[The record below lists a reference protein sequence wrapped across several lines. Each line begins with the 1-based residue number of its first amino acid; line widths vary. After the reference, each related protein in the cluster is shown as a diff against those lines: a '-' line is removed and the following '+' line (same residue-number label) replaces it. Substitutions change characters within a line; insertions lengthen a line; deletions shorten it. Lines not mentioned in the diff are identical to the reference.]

1 MVSASIC
8 SWRLTSSSKRRTVSQ
23 TGAGATGVFAG
34 VAAARVNSTPGAV
47 LEVLN
52 LLPAFSNP
60 GELFRS
66 AAIPAAVWYKE
77 GVLLAMLHPSKWK
90 VVAAFG
96 VGFVLAAFG
105 QASPSQPAAAQPV
118 IRPDYTLGPDDQIL
132 LRVPQEEA
140 LNERPFRVDAEGFLD
155 LPVVGRIRVAGLTVR
170 ALEELIT
177 NRLREFIV
185 EPTVSITVVQFR
197 NEPIFMVGAFRAPGI
212 YPLQGRRTLVEML
225 TAAGGLAPNAS
236 RRIRVSRRQEY
247 GPIPLP
253 NAIVD
258 EEKKTSYVEVSILA
272 LAESINSPDDL
283 ILQAYDVVSVDRAER
298 VYVSG
303 NVTRPGALEM
313 GERDYI
319 SVTQAISEAGGFA
332 QFAQVGKVRVLRPVM
347 GTTRRA
353 QLEVDLQRILAGKDN
368 DFPLM
373 PNDVLYVPRADS
385 RAFLVPA
392 LQGMAASIPFVLITL
407 AAR

>member
-1 MVSASIC
+1 MFGSLKPERITRPCSIARSSVVQRGVLQAMRYR
-8 SWRLTSSSKRRTVSQ
+8 SWWKT
-23 TGAGATGVFAG
+23 
-34 VAAARVNSTPGAV
+34 
-47 LEVLN
+47 
-52 LLPAFSNP
+52 
-60 GELFRS
+60 
-66 AAIPAAVWYKE
+66 AAIHGLGFA
-77 GVLLAMLHPSKWK
+77 LAT
-90 VVAAFG
+90 
-96 VGFVLAAFG
+96 LAAFG
-105 QASPSQPAAAQPV
+105 QASPSQPVAAQPV
-118 IRPDYTLGPDDQIL
+118 IRPDYALGPDDQIL
-132 LRVPQEEA
+132 LRVPQEES

-177 NRLREFIV
+177 TRLREFIV

-283 ILQAYDVVSVDRAER
+283 ILQAYDVVSVERAER

-303 NVTRPGALEM
+303 NVTRPGALEL

-373 PNDVLYVPRADS
+373 PNDVLFVPRADS
-385 RAFLVPA
+385 RAFFVPA

>member
-1 MVSASIC
+1 M
-8 SWRLTSSSKRRTVSQ
+8 RYR
-23 TGAGATGVFAG
+23 
-34 VAAARVNSTPGAV
+34 
-47 LEVLN
+47 
-52 LLPAFSNP
+52 
-60 GELFRS
+60 
-66 AAIPAAVWYKE
+66 
-77 GVLLAMLHPSKWK
+77 SKWK
-90 VVAAFG
+90 A
-96 VGFVLAAFG
+96 VGIAGLGFALTTLAAFG
-105 QASPSQPAAAQPV
+105 QATPSQPAAAQPV
-118 IRPDYTLGPDDQIL
+118 IRPDYALGPDDQIL

-283 ILQAYDVVSVDRAER
+283 ILQAYDVVSVERAER

-303 NVTRPGALEM
+303 NVTRPGALEL

-353 QLEVDLQRILAGKDN
+353 QLEIDLQRILAGKDN

-373 PNDVLYVPRADS
+373 PNDVLFVPRADS
-385 RAFLVPA
+385 RAFFVPA